1 MKNSF
6 PTSSVSGLDGRE
18 DRTLGEVDAT
28 PVDGDLGHGE
38 ETVAGLQFAQVVDRL
53 RRRAPATGREQRAG
67 AAAPVVEVGLV
78 ARGSDDLL
86 DVLRVLVLDQEP
98 LVGRLRSEEHTSELQ
113 SLMRISYSVFCLK
126 TTTHEAT
133 AQPI

>member
-53 RRRAPATGREQRAG
+53 RRCAPATGREQRAG
-67 AAAPVVEVGLV
+67 AALAVVEVGLV
-78 ARGSDDLL
+78 ARSSDDLP

-98 LVGRLRSEEHTSELQ
+98 PVGRLLDRSEESRVGKEWVGRCR
-113 SLMRISYSVFCLK
+113 SW
-126 TTTHEAT
+126 
-133 AQPI
+133 